1 MMIKF
6 DSEKGYEK
14 FQTQMADVESLTL
27 KARQKLK
34 IEIIYLKKILAVSQ
48 SFRDEFQKERNQHCI
63 EIYLEND

>member
-14 FQTQMADVESLTL
+14 FSTQMVDVESLTL

-34 IEIIYLKKILAVSQ
+34 IEIIYLKKIVAVSQ

-63 EIYLEND
+63 ELYLEND